1 MRRMSAATANQRN
14 GWAKGLLLFS
24 GLAALIE
31 ASHQRLVDFYDI
43 AMLATVADREAW
55 AAEEMASRVRDFQQL
70 AEPNAYYGWFFSC

>member
-1 MRRMSAATANQRN
+1 MRAPAENDRS
-14 GWAKGLLLFS
+14 GLAKSLLFFS

-43 AMLATVADREAW
+43 AMLAAVADREAW

-70 AEPNAYYGWFFSC
+70 AEPNAYCDWFFSR